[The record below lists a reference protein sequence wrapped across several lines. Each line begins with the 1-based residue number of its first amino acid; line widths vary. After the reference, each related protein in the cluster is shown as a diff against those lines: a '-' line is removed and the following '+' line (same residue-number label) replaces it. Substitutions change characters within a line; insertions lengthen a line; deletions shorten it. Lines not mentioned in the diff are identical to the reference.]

1 MLLAIDVG
9 NTNIVCGL
17 FDGTVLR
24 DSWRLTTDRG
34 KTADEYSVF
43 IRSLFQFSDV
53 QLGDVESV
61 VLASV
66 VPPLTPIMRR
76 LVDRMFHLQ
85 PLVISTALNTN
96 ITWEVESPSEMGAD
110 RIADCVGGY
119 MKYGGPCIII
129 DLGTATT
136 FNFVSGDGRYL
147 GGSIA
152 PGLLNSS
159 ESLFTKTAKLPRIEL
174 ERPTTSLGIDTITQM
189 QVGVVWGM
197 VFMVDGM
204 IQRIRQDTGCPD
216 ARVILTGGLSG
227 VVFPGLQTKCVHDP
241 NLTLDGLRILF
252 ELNGGGT
259 G

>member
-17 FDGTVLR
+17 FDGNVLR

-34 KTADEYSVF
+34 KTADEYGVF
-43 IRSLFQFSDV
+43 IRSLFQFSGV
-53 QLGDVESV
+53 QLTDIESV
-61 VLASV
+61 VFASV

-76 LVDRMFHLQ
+76 LVDRLFHVH
-85 PLVISTALNTN
+85 PLVVSTTLKTG
-96 ITWEVESPSEMGAD
+96 IRWEVDSPLELGAD

-119 MKYGGPCIII
+119 MKYGGPCIVI

-136 FNFVSGDGRYL
+136 FNFISSDGRYL

-152 PGLLNSS
+152 PGVLSSS

-174 ERPTTSLGIDTITQM
+174 DRPSTSLGTNTITQM

-204 IQRIRQDTGCPD
+204 IQRIRRETECPD

-227 VVFPGLQTKCVHDP
+227 VVAPGLQTKCVHDP

-252 ELNGGGT
+252 DLNRDVT
-259 G
+259 Q

>member
-17 FDGTVLR
+17 FDGNVLR

-43 IRSLFQFSDV
+43 IRSLFQASGV
-53 QLGDVESV
+53 QLDDIQSV
-61 VLASV
+61 VFASV

-76 LVDRMFHLQ
+76 LVDRLFHVR
-85 PLVISTALNTN
+85 PLVVSTSLNTN
-96 ITWEVESPSEMGAD
+96 IRWEVDSPLEMGAD

-119 MKYGGPCIII
+119 MKYGGPCVVI

-136 FNFVSGDGRYL
+136 FNVITGDGRYL

-152 PGLLNSS
+152 PGVLSS
-159 ESLFTKTAKLPRIEL
+159 TESLFTKTAKLPRIEL
-174 ERPTTSLGIDTITQM
+174 ERPATCLGTDTITQM

-204 IQRIRQDTGCPD
+204 IRRIREEMGSPE

-227 VVFPGLQTKCVHDP
+227 VVAPGLETKCIHDP

-252 ELNGGGT
+252 DLNRDVAQ
-259 G
+259 

>member
-24 DSWRLTTDRG
+24 ESWRLATDRG
-34 KTADEYSVF
+34 KTADEYGVF
-43 IRSLFQFSDV
+43 IRSLFQSAGVQTSDV
-53 QLGDVESV
+53 GAV

-66 VPPLTPIMRR
+66 VPPLTPIMRH
-76 LVDRMFHLQ
+76 LIDRMFHQ
-85 PLVISTALNTN
+85 RPLLVSVALKTGM
-96 ITWEVESPSEMGAD
+96 TWQVESPSEMGAD

-119 MKYGGPCIII
+119 MKYGGPCIVV

-136 FNFVSGDGRYL
+136 FNFVSADGRYL

-152 PGLLNSS
+152 PGLLNAS
-159 ESLFTKTAKLPRIEL
+159 ESLFIKTAKLPRIEL
-174 ERPTTSLGIDTITQM
+174 ERPATSLGTDTITQM
-189 QVGVVWGM
+189 QVGVVWGE

-204 IQRIRQDTGCPD
+204 IQRMRADSGVSD
-216 ARVILTGGLSG
+216 ARVIVTGGLSS
-227 VVFPGLQTKCVHDP
+227 VVVPGLETPCIYDP

-252 ELNGGGT
+252 DLNRSDLA
-259 G
+259 

>member
-17 FDGTVLR
+17 FDGSVLR
-24 DSWRLTTDRG
+24 DSWRLATDRG

-53 QLGDVESV
+53 QLEDVESV

-76 LVDRMFHLQ
+76 LVDRMFHLR
-85 PLVISTALNTN
+85 PLTVSTALHTD
-96 ITWEVESPSEMGAD
+96 IKWEVDSPSEIGAD
-110 RIADCVGGY
+110 RIADCVGAY
-119 MKYGGPCIII
+119 MKYGGPCIIV

-136 FNFVSGDGRYL
+136 FNFVSADGRYL
-147 GGSIA
+147 GGAIA
-152 PGLLNSS
+152 PGLLNAS

-174 ERPTTSLGIDTITQM
+174 DRPATSLGIDTIMQM
-189 QVGVVWGM
+189 QVGVVWGGI
-197 VFMVDGM
+197 FMVDGM
-204 IQRIRQDTGCPD
+204 IHRIRQDTGCPD

-227 VVFPGLQTKCVHDP
+227 VVVPGLQAKCVYDP

-252 ELNGGGT
+252 ELNRGGT
-259 G
+259 E

>member
-17 FDGTVLR
+17 FDGNILR

-43 IRSLFQFSDV
+43 IRSLFQASGV
-53 QLGDVESV
+53 QLGDIESV
-61 VLASV
+61 VFASV

-76 LVDRMFHLQ
+76 LVDRLFHVR
-85 PLVISTALNTN
+85 PLVVSTALNTN
-96 ITWEVESPSEMGAD
+96 IRWEVDSPLEMGAD

-119 MKYGGPCIII
+119 MKYGGPCIVI
-129 DLGTATT
+129 DIGTATT
-136 FNFVSGDGRYL
+136 FNVISDDGRYL

-152 PGLLNSS
+152 PGVLSSS

-174 ERPTTSLGIDTITQM
+174 ERPATSLGTDTITQM

-204 IQRIRQDTGCPD
+204 IQRIREETGYSD

-227 VVFPGLQTKCVHDP
+227 VVAPGLRTKCVHDP

-252 ELNGGGT
+252 DLNRDAAQ
-259 G
+259 